1 MARAGLSP
9 AVVARAAAELI
20 DRDGPAALTLAGV
33 ADSLGVRSPSLYKHV
48 DGLAGLERLVALDG
62 LGQLVESCRT
72 ALLGRSG
79 ADGLRA
85 MSEAYRAFAV
95 AHPGVYPLTQVAR
108 PGDAEF
114 QATTGRLMEAVAA
127 LLAGFG
133 VPEAEL
139 IHATRMVRCTL
150 HGFAM
155 LEAQAG
161 FGLAVDVDQSF
172 DWLLDSLER
181 GLVDVPA

>member
-9 AVVARAAAELI
+9 AVVARAAAQLI

-85 MSEAYRAFAV
+85 MSEAYRAFAR

-108 PGDAEF
+108 PADADF
-114 QATTGRLMEAVAA
+114 TARTDRMMEAMVA
-127 LLAGFG
+127 LLTGFG
-133 VPEAEL
+133 VPATDL
-139 IHATRMVRCTL
+139 VHATRAVRSAL
-150 HGFAM
+150 HGFAL
-155 LEAQAG
+155 LEVQAG
-161 FGLAVDVDQSF
+161 FGLAVDLDQSF
-172 DWLLDSLER
+172 DWLLGLLER